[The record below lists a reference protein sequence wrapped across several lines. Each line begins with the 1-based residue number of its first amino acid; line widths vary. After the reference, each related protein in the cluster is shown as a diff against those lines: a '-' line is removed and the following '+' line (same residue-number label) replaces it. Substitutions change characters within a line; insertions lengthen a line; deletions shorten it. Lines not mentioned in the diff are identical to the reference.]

1 MQRFAPVVDRFEVVV
16 KKLNGKAA
24 DTDAPG
30 PDTPA
35 VETPKDKYQY
45 QRAYRLSVDLRD
57 YMYGYTS
64 EQIKQIQEHN
74 VLVYV
79 NLSDCGHNVFTDS
92 PLIVNALPLP
102 LKTSPLPYQLLTV
115 PHQLGFILFRLHMR
129 VIVHDHGWK

>member
-30 PDTPA
+30 PDAPA

-79 NLSDCGHNVFTDS
+79 NFSDCSLASLLIT
-92 PLIVNALPLP
+92 PLL
-102 LKTSPLPYQLLTV
+102 
-115 PHQLGFILFRLHMR
+115 
-129 VIVHDHGWK
+129 